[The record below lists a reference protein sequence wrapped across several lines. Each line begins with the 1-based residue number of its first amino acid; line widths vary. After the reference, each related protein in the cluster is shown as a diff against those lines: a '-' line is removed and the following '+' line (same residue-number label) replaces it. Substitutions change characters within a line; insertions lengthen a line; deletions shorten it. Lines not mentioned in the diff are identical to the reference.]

1 MRTLY
6 WKTTAALAAATL
18 TLSACSGDDAP
29 TPDSDGSSETVG
41 AASNT
46 EGESGEDCTPRNE
59 DIETIEDG
67 VLTIAQYEYPP
78 FSIYDETTGELTGVE
93 GEILTMFAEAQ
104 CLETTVVQG
113 DSPAMITSVDTGR
126 ADITLGSWYRTEERA
141 EVVRLSE
148 PIITSPLSIV
158 SQSGTDN
165 VDDLLAL
172 DVGVSQGLIAVE
184 DLQDLFGSDL
194 NIYQNV
200 DAVFSDLQA
209 GRIEAAVLGYGAAI
223 TQLENSPVDGAE
235 IMPIEPDER
244 IASTVDVGQTNFPV
258 NQENEALGEAVDEF
272 VLEMRDQGVI
282 EELAGEY
289 GFSPEV
295 ANPGEANLL

>member
-1 MRTLY
+1 MRTPV
-6 WKTTAALAAATL
+6 WRTTAVVAALTL
-18 TLSACSGDDAP
+18 TLSACSGGDAP
-29 TPDSDGSSETVG
+29 TPGSDGSNETIGG
-41 AASNT
+41 ANDT
-46 EGESGEDCTPRNE
+46 QDGIGEDCTPRSE
-59 DIETIEDG
+59 GIDTIEDG

-78 FSIYDETTGELTGVE
+78 FSIYDDTTGDLTGVE
-93 GEILTMFAEAQ
+93 GEILTMFAEAH
-104 CLETTVVQG
+104 CLETAIVQG

-148 PIITSPLSIV
+148 PIITSPLSII

-184 DLQDLFGSDL
+184 DLQELFGSDL

-235 IMPIEPDER
+235 IMPIEADER
-244 IASTVDVGQTNFPV
+244 IASTVNVGQTNFPV
-258 NQENEALGEAVDEF
+258 NQENDSLGEAVDEF
-272 VLEMRDQGVI
+272 VLEMREQGVI

-295 ANPGEANLL
+295 ADPGEANLL